1 MRRCLLVSVCTALLV
16 WPAATQA
23 ATPFSYGDNPVTGKV
38 VASNDRVK
46 LVWGYKPLP
55 SEGNNRS
62 GGSLYGLWD
71 KSRDPSCSRNLIQTL
86 TTSDP
91 MSGYWTPS
99 RAGIG
104 GFGAT
109 KVYVQ
114 GSPNAISEI
123 GLRGSLLDHS
133 VRFDAAGNLRVGF
146 TFGVSDRELGPTYQ
160 ITKQWT
166 VTPGGTINLR
176 ATWLWLTTTAA
187 NDPCCNFAVSRN
199 RGWQRVG
206 WYSHYW
212 TACLGVH
219 TDGWGNP
226 NQWTYDPTLAAEDDC
241 DYPTYHAQKVTFDKS
256 PSAGPLTIAI
266 GAGRG
271 GYESSGLFG
280 LGWEIWYDWDAS
292 HGGMPPAEQITGE
305 FSNYRT
311 AAFGHEV
318 RWGAWYSD
326 DGGRLTPP
334 YMPSRFQ
341 LVHAGTTWDDYFTL
355 KLGY

>member
-1 MRRCLLVSVCTALLV
+1 MKRILLAVVCTALLV

-23 ATPFSYGDNPVTGKV
+23 ATPFIYGDNPETGKV

-71 KSRDPSCSRNLIQTL
+71 KTRDPSCSRNLIQTL

-109 KVYVQ
+109 KVYVWY
-114 GSPNAISEI
+114 SPNAISEI
-123 GLRGSLLDHS
+123 GLRGTVLDHS
-133 VRFDAAGNLRVGF
+133 VTVAKRGILRVDF
-146 TFGVSDRELGPTYQ
+146 TFVVSDPELTPTYRV
-160 ITKQWT
+160 TKQWT
-166 VTPGGTINLR
+166 VTRSGVISLHVS
-176 ATWLWLTTTAA
+176 WLWLTPAAA
-187 NDPCCNFAVSRN
+187 NDPCYNFAVSRN
-199 RGWQRVG
+199 REWQRVG

-212 TACLGVH
+212 TACLGVDS
-219 TDGWGNP
+219 DGWANP
-226 NQWTYDPTLAAEDDC
+226 NQWTYDTTLATEGDC
-241 DYPTYHAQKVTFDKS
+241 DYPTYHAQEVTFDES
-256 PSAGPLTIAI
+256 PSASPLTLAI
-266 GAGRG
+266 GVGRG
-271 GYESSGLFG
+271 GYESSGLFH
-280 LGWEIWYDWDAS
+280 LGFTTWQATL
-292 HGGMPPAEQITGE
+292 PPYEQITGE

-326 DGGRLTPP
+326 DGGRLTPW

-341 LVHAGTTWDDYFTL
+341 WIGPGTEWDDYFTVR
-355 KLGY
+355 LGY